1 MGGAQTGTPRQT
13 NQLKTE
19 TTIDE
24 RTRYLICEWVLNWA
38 NTTSQF
44 K

>member
-1 MGGAQTGTPRQT
+1 LGGAQTGTPRQT

-24 RTRYLICEWVLNWA
+24 RTRYLICELV
-38 NTTSQF
+38 
-44 K
+44 